1 MRNGFGLRLLHKFLG
16 LPFLQLQRETLTA
29 LLERNQRDID
39 VCSMELTEFLVS
51 LQLHSLFESNLILI
65 YYFHCQFQTS
75 TDSDYGK
82 FLENLV
88 NKRRQIADSN
98 PKNTTHFSGNSLSS
112 SSNVAQWSPEKSSP
126 FDGQRAAKSIII
138 GAGQPIIVPGQR
150 SINVTTDTSNPTGSQ
165 IKQNTMGVLAAAS
178 VVIPTKNIPTPMPTN
193 KSDSNVTSVEEFC
206 PDGGTLDKNFLDEVP
221 SSTTS
226 NQSSAHLDNN
236 YDSDSDGND
245 IGNPL
250 VAKFHDDPSDDLAA
264 LKLQHAP
271 DPRQNNAN
279 TPKVNPL
286 AKNKNKRRNS
296 LSSEDAELPSILKD
310 SSDFGNSS
318 GSSKKDFDS
327 WLSDS
332 TYRRS
337 PEGIEAPTIDKSVN
351 SETTGIDN
359 GERIHSDDAEDSND
373 KDRSERQSKTK
384 SKKKKKDKK
393 EKHDKS
399 DKSEKLKKRSKKSN
413 SAEHMLAEQFDR
425 EQSPSADNQYEALH

>member
-1 MRNGFGLRLLHKFLG
+1 M
-16 LPFLQLQRETLTA
+16 
-29 LLERNQRDID
+29 
-39 VCSMELTEFLVS
+39 
-51 LQLHSLFESNLILI
+51 
-65 YYFHCQFQTS
+65 
-75 TDSDYGK
+75 
-82 FLENLV
+82 

-98 PKNTTHFSGNSLSS
+98 PKNTTHFTGNSFSS
-112 SSNVAQWSPEKSSP
+112 SSNITQWSPEKSSP
-126 FDGQRAAKSIII
+126 FDGQRATKSIII

-150 SINVTTDTSNPTGSQ
+150 PISVAMDASTPTGSQ

-178 VVIPTKNIPTPMPTN
+178 VVNPNNIPTPMPTI
-193 KSDSNVTSVEEFC
+193 KGDSNVTSVEEFC

-221 SSTTS
+221 SSNAS
-226 NQSSAHLDNN
+226 NPLSAHSDHN
-236 YDSDSDGND
+236 YDSDSDSND

-250 VAKFHDDPSDDLAA
+250 VAKFHDDLSDDLAA

-271 DPRQNNAN
+271 NLKQNNAN
-279 TPKVNPL
+279 TSKVNPL
-286 AKNKNKRRNS
+286 AKNRSKQRRNS

-310 SSDFGNSS
+310 SSDLANSS

-337 PEGIEAPTIDKSVN
+337 PEGIEAPSIDKSVN
-351 SETTGIDN
+351 SDTTFIDN
-359 GERIHSDDAEDSND
+359 GERINSDDAVDSND

-399 DKSEKLKKRSKKSN
+399 VKSEKVKKRSKRSN
-413 SAEHMLAEQFDR
+413 SAEHMLSEQFDR
-425 EQSPSADNQYEALH
+425 EHSPTMDNQYEALH

>member
-51 LQLHSLFESNLILI
+51 YQQHSLFKRNLILI
-65 YYFHCQFQTS
+65 YYFHSQFQTS

-82 FLENLV
+82 FLDNLV
-88 NKRRQIADSN
+88 NKRRQIADSK

-126 FDGQRAAKSIII
+126 FDGQRATKSIII
-138 GAGQPIIVPGQR
+138 GAGQPIVVPGQR
-150 SINVTTDTSNPTGSQ
+150 LINVATDTSNPTGRQ

-178 VVIPTKNIPTPMPTN
+178 AVSPNNITTPMPTN
-193 KSDSNVTSVEEFC
+193 KGDFNVTSVEEFC

-226 NQSSAHLDNN
+226 NQSSAHFDNN
-236 YDSDSDGND
+236 YDSDSDSND

-250 VAKFHDDPSDDLAA
+250 VAKFHDDISDDLAA

-271 DPRQNNAN
+271 NQKPNNTN
-279 TPKVNPL
+279 TPKLNPL
-286 AKNKNKRRNS
+286 AKNKSKRRNS

-337 PEGIEAPTIDKSVN
+337 PEGIEAPSIDKSV
-351 SETTGIDN
+351 SLEIAAIDN
-359 GERIHSDDAEDSND
+359 GERIDSEDAEDSNG

-393 EKHDKS
+393 EKYDKL
-399 DKSEKLKKRSKKSN
+399 DKSEKVKKRSKKSS
-413 SAEHMLAEQFDR
+413 SAEHMLAEHFDR
-425 EQSPSADNQYEALH
+425 EQSSSKDNQYEVLH